1 MGKDNNILDK
11 LPMSSKLSVY
21 YTSCKASEDFSDKMI
36 EFLKGILKPNKK
48 EEIIIDIYRSIH
60 CWIKTIIVLNN
71 TIHVQAVASATR
83 SIYEQLLDLKLI
95 VDDKIDNAIEKFEA
109 FREVETFRI
118 AKKFAD
124 FTKEHPAVKIRPH
137 EKRIKYGS
145 NISIQEK
152 IDKLKAEWW
161 GTSKGSIEHWSGYKI
176 NKRAELAGIDYE
188 ILYNESFNM
197 LSWYVHAGQVGARRR
212 SKEFL
217 ELVYGDSMR
226 LIHEMFVDAVLLVAR
241 ALKITSAIPEF
252 SEWIKQLE
260 LVPGFAILE
269 EEKKFL
275 DMTKN

>member
-1 MGKDNNILDK
+1 MEKDNNIFDK

-48 EEIIIDIYRSIH
+48 EEIIMDIYRSIH

-109 FREVETFRI
+109 FREVEIFRI

-124 FTKEHPAVKIRPH
+124 FAKERPNVKTRPH

-145 NISIQEK
+145 NRNIQEK
-152 IDKLKAEWW
+152 IDKLKAKWW
-161 GTSKGSIEHWSGYKI
+161 STSKGPIEHWSGYNTKQ
-176 NKRAELAGIDYE
+176 RAQLAGIDYE
-188 ILYNESFNM
+188 IFYNESFTM

-212 SKEFL
+212 SKESL

-226 LIHEMFVDAVLLVAR
+226 IVHEMFVDAALLIAR

-252 SEWIKQLE
+252 REWFKQLQ
-260 LVPGFAILE
+260 LIPGFAILE
-269 EEKKFL
+269 EEK
-275 DMTKN
+275 